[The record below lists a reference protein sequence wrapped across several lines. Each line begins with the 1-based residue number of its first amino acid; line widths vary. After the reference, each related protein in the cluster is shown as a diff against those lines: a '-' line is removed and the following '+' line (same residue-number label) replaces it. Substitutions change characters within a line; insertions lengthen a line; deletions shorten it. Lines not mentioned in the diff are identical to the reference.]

1 MIYIEKALRGHP
13 QVETI
18 QQRLRRHQPIWIHHY
33 GEIFNRH
40 GQNFRLQ
47 KNRPTF
53 ILAQK
58 KGTLVYE
65 APAGY
70 GIGKARNYYFSHLLN
85 CPFDCRYCF
94 LQGMYRSAHYVLFV
108 NYEAFQSAIQAK
120 VGTESATFFSGY
132 DGDSLAL
139 ECYSGFLASFLPFF
153 RNQPQAELEIRTK
166 SAAIQPLLNA
176 PLSPNVVIAYSL
188 NPAAIAQTFEPKT
201 PPLRARLKALQ
212 MLQNRGWRIG
222 LRFDPILYVENFTA
236 LYSAFFRKIFT
247 TITTDTLHSVTLGA
261 FRLPKPLYKK
271 MTASKP
277 REPLLAQCSERE
289 NNKMGLTKSCEQR
302 LLTFCFEQLCQ
313 WVPKEKIFLC
323 Q

>member
-1 MIYIEKALRGHP
+1 MIYIEKELQDHP
-13 QVETI
+13 QVEKI
-18 QQRLRRHQPIWIHHY
+18 RQKLQREKPVWINHY

-58 KGTLVYE
+58 KGQLVYK
-65 APAGY
+65 APDSY
-70 GIGKARNYYFSHLLN
+70 GIGNKRNYYFSHLLN

-108 NYEAFQSAIQAK
+108 NYNNFQSEIEATI
-120 VGTESATFFSGY
+120 GTKPATFFSGY

-139 ECYSGFLASFLPFF
+139 ETYSGFLSSFLPFF
-153 RNQPQAELEIRTK
+153 RNYPQAELEIRTK
-166 SAAIQPLLNA
+166 STAIQPLLKERPLPNA
-176 PLSPNVVIAYSL
+176 IIAYSL
-188 NPAAIAQTFEPKT
+188 SPAPIARAFEKKT
-201 PPLRARLKALQ
+201 PSFQARLQALQ
-212 MLQNRGWRIG
+212 TLQQKGWKVG
-222 LRFDPILYVENFTA
+222 LRFDPILYVENFDA
-236 LYSAFFRKIFT
+236 LYSAFFREVFSALET
-247 TITTDTLHSVTLGA
+247 SSLHSITLGT

-271 MTASKP
+271 MSEVKP

-289 NNKMGLTKSCEQR
+289 NNKMGLQKSCEKDI
-302 LLTFCFEQLCQ
+302 LSFCFEQICQ
-313 WVPKEKIFLC
+313 WVPKKKIFLC